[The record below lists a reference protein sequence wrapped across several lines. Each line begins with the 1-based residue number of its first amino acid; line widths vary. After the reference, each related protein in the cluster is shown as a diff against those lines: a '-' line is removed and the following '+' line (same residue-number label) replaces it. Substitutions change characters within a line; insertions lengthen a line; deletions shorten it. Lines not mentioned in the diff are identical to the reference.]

1 MKNKVI
7 KFGVGDHVI
16 YYGDVIKCF
25 RKVSDNSVDL
35 VFADPPYN
43 IGKDFDGIPDTYDET
58 EYKKWMK
65 EWTYQIDRVLKPNG
79 TVYLMN
85 STQNFADMDL
95 ICRKYFT
102 VLSRIVWAYDS
113 SGVQAKKKFGSSWEP
128 ILHMVKNEKHYT
140 FNHKEIMVEAKTGSK
155 RKLIDYRKTP
165 PQPYNTKKVPSNVW
179 DFSRVRFKMDE
190 YENHPTQKPVK
201 LLERIILAS
210 SNEKDVV
217 LDPFGGSFTTGEV
230 SKRLNRKFIGFDLN
244 IEYVKIGI
252 RRMNIESPFSEEE
265 LEKKKVKKT
274 KNKSKRD
281 HTQNQDLFENQS

>member
-35 VFADPPYN
+35 IFADPPYN
-43 IGKDFDGIPDTYDET
+43 IGKDFDGISDTYDET

-65 EWTYQIDRVLKPNG
+65 KWTYQIDRVLKPNG

-95 ICRKYFT
+95 ICREYFT

-252 RRMNIESPFSEEE
+252 RRMNIESPFSEKE
-265 LEKKKVKKT
+265 LEKKKIRKT